1 MSRSSPRRIGP
12 ALAAAAALG
21 AVVGGCAPDRIVT
34 GSVYPRDFRERHPIV
49 LADAPRSLDV
59 FVTGA
64 HGLDARHY
72 RDVRAFADE
81 ARRTG
86 QSGIAI
92 QVPTGTRNDA
102 AVHHTFAAT
111 RAALAAGG
119 VPAGA
124 LSVSTYVPAE
134 PAVAS
139 PIRLTFARLQAK
151 VASKCGLWPQD
162 LGSSDVRFN
171 ANNEPYWNLGCALQT
186 NVAAQV
192 AEPVDLVRGR
202 ADSRIDTIR
211 RTKAIQDLRQGK
223 DPSTAYRQD
232 GNRGISSV
240 VGN

>member
-1 MSRSSPRRIGP
+1 MSRSSPRRIGL

-21 AVVGGCAPDRIVT
+21 GLVGACSPDRIVT

-64 HGLDARHY
+64 HGLDGRQY
-72 RDVRAFADE
+72 QDVRTFADE
-81 ARRTG
+81 FRRSG
-86 QSGIAI
+86 QHGIAV

-102 AVHHTFAAT
+102 GVQHTFAAI
-111 RAALAAGG
+111 RAALADGG
-119 VPAGA
+119 VPSAYVA
-124 LSVSTYVPAE
+124 VSRYAPAE

-162 LGSSDVRFN
+162 LGSSDVRFS

-192 AEPVDLVRGR
+192 ADPVDLVRGR
-202 ADSRIDTIR
+202 AEGRGDTIR
-211 RTKAIQDLRQGK
+211 RTKGIQDLRQGK
-223 DPSTAYRQD
+223 DPSTDYRQD
-232 GNRGISSV
+232 TKGRISSAF
-240 VGN
+240 GN